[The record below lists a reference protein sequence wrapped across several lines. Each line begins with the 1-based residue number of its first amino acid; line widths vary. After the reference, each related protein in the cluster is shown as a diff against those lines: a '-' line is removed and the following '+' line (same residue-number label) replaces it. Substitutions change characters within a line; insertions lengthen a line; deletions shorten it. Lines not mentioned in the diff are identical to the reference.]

1 MTCPHCRSRATSRR
15 RHRTELG
22 YRRFRCR
29 SCGRRFNERTGSGC
43 NEIQYPT
50 DIVLL
55 AVLWRLRYKLGFR
68 DVAELLLQRGY
79 AVTHETI
86 RGWEARFAPLLAER
100 LRAKRRGRASRSWYI
115 DETYVTVAGR
125 WCDRY
130 RAIDRDGRL
139 IDSMLS
145 EKRDRHVARRFLRRL
160 VDVAEGRPLRV
171 TTDHH
176 PAYRRVIRWILGRK
190 VQHRTAQY
198 LNNFMEQDHRAVKQR
213 YYPMRGF
220 GSYRVGGALL
230 LGVRRVA
237 AVLPLAPRARR
248 FDASRRATAALRC
261 PLAFAALGDGCG
273 VRPTGHDG
281 SRTLASGA
289 RPEI

>member
-1 MTCPHCRSRATSRR
+1 MTCPHCRSSATSQR

-29 SCGRRFNERTGSGC
+29 SCGRRFNERTGSGF
-43 NEIQYPT
+43 NELHYPT

-55 AVLWRLRYKLGFR
+55 AVLWRLPLQARLPR
-68 DVAELLLQRGY
+68 CRESCCSSVATRSRTRPFVAGKRGS
-79 AVTHETI
+79 H
-86 RGWEARFAPLLAER
+86 RCWRER
-100 LRAKRRGRASRSWYI
+100 LRAKRRGHASRSWYI
-115 DETYVTVAGR
+115 DETYVKVAGR
-125 WCDRY
+125 WCYLY
-130 RAIDRDGRL
+130 RAIDRDGQL

-145 EKRDRHVARRFLRRL
+145 EKRDRHAARRFLRRL

-176 PAYRRVIRWILGRK
+176 PAYRRAIRWILGRK
-190 VQHRTAQY
+190 VQHRTTQY

-213 YYPMRGF
+213 YYPDARLREL
-220 GSYRVGGALL
+220 RVCGALL

-248 FDASRRATAALRC
+248 LDASR
-261 PLAFAALGDGCG
+261 
-273 VRPTGHDG
+273 
-281 SRTLASGA
+281 
-289 RPEI
+289 